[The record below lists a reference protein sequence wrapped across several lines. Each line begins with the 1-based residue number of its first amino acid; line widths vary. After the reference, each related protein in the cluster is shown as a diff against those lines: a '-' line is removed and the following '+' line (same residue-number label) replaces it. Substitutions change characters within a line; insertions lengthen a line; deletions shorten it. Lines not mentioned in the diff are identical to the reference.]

1 MSILKNK
8 IKYEAIEFSPVL
20 RLLENSF
27 NELKSNYLYN
37 TLEKKSELFALSR
50 LMSIMFYL

>member
-8 IKYEAIEFSPVL
+8 IKYEAIDFSPVL

-50 LMSIMFYL
+50 LISIVFYL